1 MTPTEELSAL
11 GGHSQAHQEM
21 TYWIALAAFLLIV
34 GVLLLLYRYSQKRV
48 EMEEID
54 ALLRQEDV
62 L

>member
-1 MTPTEELSAL
+1 MNVTDELSAL

-34 GVLLLLYRYSQKRV
+34 AVLVLIFRYSQKCV
-48 EMEEID
+48 EMEEVD
-54 ALLRQEDV
+54 ALLREEDV